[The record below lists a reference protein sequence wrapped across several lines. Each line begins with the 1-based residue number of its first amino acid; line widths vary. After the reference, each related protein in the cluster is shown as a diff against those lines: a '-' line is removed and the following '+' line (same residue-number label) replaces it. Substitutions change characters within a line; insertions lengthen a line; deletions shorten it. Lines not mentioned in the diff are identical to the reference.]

1 MRGFDPARD
10 GGRDRRGSAPP
21 RRDSDGARVAIVH
34 AESARSRVE
43 RRAFVQR
50 NGRAGFP
57 RGRRTKPSCL
67 FGGGRRRSRRS
78 VSISGSSDA
87 STIEVV
93 FDGGG
98 GRSRPQASRVVAS
111 ARTGGWFAK
120 GSYGGGCV
128 WPSRLRAVVSNGVD
142 AAAVQIVAWS
152 TLGGGV
158 WSRARRARDGRRE
171 RAEGAILAGEALDGG
186 GARGGS
192 RRGVLRGGSRGARR
206 AVVDVSTVSRDRG
219 WRARGRGATR
229 ALGDG
234 RDGAAA
240 ETRGWRVVE
249 PRLPPARGGAR
260 ARSRRP
266 ARASPKPLDR
276 PTRADED
283 IGRRAVARGG
293 VPMTASSSASS
304 CMRSSRRSS
313 WRSCSSSRA
322 RYDEVAIAAR
332 SAAEGV
338 DVPSQGIHARAR
350 LVVRRRGSLLL
361 PLARGWRIF

>member
-1 MRGFDPARD
+1 MRAVIPRREFRADARRRRRPRPNGFAKRGAVRGVPRRVPTAPRETTETPRNASARGRRSNARATCLASRRERVNLLPRFVVDVFEFYIRAFRVRDSSSPAIRGRVRVFGRFLFPRHLRRRLGRSCAGSIPARD
-10 GGRDRRGSAPP
+10 GGETVAVPRRRG
-21 RRDSDGARVAIVH
+21 DSDGARVAIVH

-78 VSISGSSDA
+78 VSIPGSYDA
-87 STIEVV
+87 STVEVV

-206 AVVDVSTVSRDRG
+206 AVVDVSTVI
-219 WRARGRGATR
+219 AR
-229 ALGDG
+229 
-234 RDGAAA
+234 
-240 ETRGWRVVE
+240 
-249 PRLPPARGGAR
+249 PRMAR
-260 ARSRRP
+260 ARSRG
-266 ARASPKPLDR
+266 D
-276 PTRADED
+276 
-283 IGRRAVARGG
+283 
-293 VPMTASSSASS
+293 
-304 CMRSSRRSS
+304 
-313 WRSCSSSRA
+313 
-322 RYDEVAIAAR
+322 
-332 SAAEGV
+332 
-338 DVPSQGIHARAR
+338 ARAR
-350 LVVRRRGSLLL
+350 RW
-361 PLARGWRIF
+361 A